1 MQPSWGGTGERLF
14 LPLGLEL
21 VKDSFYLEN
30 REYLIGRGDRDARDE
45 MPSRLASPIEEQ
57 HRPSPYKHL
66 CLGLGFRA
74 QGLGTTSAAKTT
86 VSIRSGVFQRFR
98 VQGSGFRVQGSGSW
112 NNIGRKNDS
121 IYKVWGFSKIQGS
134 GSWNGIGRFHK
145 HQQGFGTGFKIQG
158 SGFQVQGSESRV

>member
-98 VQGSGFRVQGSGSW
+98 VQGLGMASAASTNISKVLVQGS
-112 NNIGRKNDS
+112 RF
-121 IYKVWGFSKIQGS
+121 KV
-134 GSWNGIGRFHK
+134 
-145 HQQGFGTGFKIQG
+145 QGFRFK
-158 SGFQVQGSESRV
+158 VQSLGSRV